1 MNERMNKC
9 KSRLFLQ
16 YSTLFVSPSKADESA
31 SQSPITA
38 AAHKANSSGP
48 VARVYLYAGE
58 EACDRNVEVRF
69 GCVLS

>member
-1 MNERMNKC
+1 MD
-9 KSRLFLQ
+9 
-16 YSTLFVSPSKADESA
+16 KADESA

-58 EACDRNVEVRF
+58 EACDRNVEVEAF
-69 GCVLS
+69 ECVIKVIFFVHLLEG